1 MGGEQRRV
9 GDAFWRFSPVFGIKG
24 KNMFYYLFYKH
35 LLKYFSGFN
44 LFRYITFRSAY
55 AAITALLISFVLGPW
70 VIGKLKNHQ
79 LCEQINCY
87 VPKGHRSKQ
96 GTPTMGGV
104 LILLAIIV
112 PTLLWADLSNRYV
125 LLMLLSTAWMGT
137 VGLVDDYL
145 KTVKKVP
152 KGLVGRYKLMGQ
164 IGLGFTI
171 GLVLYLYPLSE
182 QLATKTNLPFLK
194 NYLIDFQWFYI
205 PLVILVVTG
214 TSNAVNLTDGLDGLA
229 IGLVGIAIA
238 AYAAISYVSGHSIFS
253 HYLNILY
260 LPGVGELTVFCLS
273 VLGACLGF
281 LWYNAHPA
289 QVFMGDTGALALG
302 GALGIVAV
310 LVKQELLLVV
320 IGGVFVV
327 EVLSVIIQVCS
338 FKWRGKRVFLMAPIH
353 HHFELKGWKE
363 SKIVIRFWLLGLLF
377 ALLSLST
384 LKIR

>member
-1 MGGEQRRV
+1 
-9 GDAFWRFSPVFGIKG
+9 
-24 KNMFYYLFYKH
+24 MFYYLFYKQ

-44 LFRYITFRSAY
+44 IFRYITFRAAY

-70 VIGKLKNHQ
+70 IIGKLKNRQ
-79 LCEQINCY
+79 LCEQINDY
-87 VPKGHRSKQ
+87 VPKEHRSKQ
-96 GTPTMGGV
+96 GTPTMGGI
-104 LILLAIIV
+104 LILLAVIV

-125 LLMLLSTAWMGT
+125 LLILLSTVWMGT

-145 KTVKKVP
+145 KTIKKVP
-152 KGLVGRYKLMGQ
+152 KGLVGRYKLIGQ
-164 IGLGFTI
+164 IGLGLII
-171 GLVLYLYPLSE
+171 GLILYSYPASE
-182 QLATKTNLPFLK
+182 QLATKTNLTFLK
-194 NYLIDFQWFYI
+194 NYLIDFRWFYI
-205 PLVILVVTG
+205 PLVILVVTA

-229 IGLVGIAIA
+229 IGIVGIAIA
-238 AYAAISYVSGHSIFS
+238 AYAAFR
-253 HYLNILY
+253 
-260 LPGVGELTVFCLS
+260 PGVGELTVFCLS

-302 GALGIVAV
+302 GSLGIVAV

-320 IGGVFVV
+320 IGGVLVI

-363 SKIVIRFWLLGLLF
+363 SKIVIRFWILGLLF

>member
-1 MGGEQRRV
+1 MGG
-9 GDAFWRFSPVFGIKG
+9 I
-24 KNMFYYLFYKH
+24 
-35 LLKYFSGFN
+35 
-44 LFRYITFRSAY
+44 
-55 AAITALLISFVLGPW
+55 
-70 VIGKLKNHQ
+70 
-79 LCEQINCY
+79 
-87 VPKGHRSKQ
+87 
-96 GTPTMGGV
+96 
-104 LILLAIIV
+104 LILLAVIV

-125 LLMLLSTAWMGT
+125 LLILLSTVWMGT

-145 KTVKKVP
+145 KTIKKVP
-152 KGLVGRYKLMGQ
+152 KGLVGRYKLIGQ
-164 IGLGFTI
+164 IGLGLI
-171 GLVLYLYPLSE
+171 VGLILYSYPVSE
-182 QLATKTNLPFLK
+182 QLATKTNLTFLK
-194 NYLIDFQWFYI
+194 NYLIDFRWFYI
-205 PLVILVVTG
+205 PLVILVVTA

-229 IGLVGIAIA
+229 IGIVGIAIA
-238 AYAAISYVSGHSIFS
+238 AYAVFSYVTGHSIFS

-302 GALGIVAV
+302 GSLGIVAV

-320 IGGVFVV
+320 IGGVLVI

-363 SKIVIRFWLLGLLF
+363 SKIVIRFWILGLLF

>member
-1 MGGEQRRV
+1 
-9 GDAFWRFSPVFGIKG
+9 
-24 KNMFYYLFYKH
+24 MFYYLFYKQ

-44 LFRYITFRSAY
+44 IFRYITFRAAY

-70 VIGKLKNHQ
+70 IIGKLKNRQ
-79 LCEQINCY
+79 LCEQINDY
-87 VPKGHRSKQ
+87 LPKEHRSKQ
-96 GTPTMGGV
+96 GTPTMGGI

-125 LLMLLSTAWMGT
+125 LLILFSTVWMGT

-152 KGLVGRYKLMGQ
+152 KGLVGRYKLIGQ
-164 IGLGFTI
+164 IGLGLII
-171 GLVLYLYPLSE
+171 GLILYLYPASE
-182 QLATKTNLPFLK
+182 QLATKTNLTFLK
-194 NYLIDFQWFYI
+194 NYLIDFRWFYI
-205 PLVILVVTG
+205 PLVILVVTA

-229 IGLVGIAIA
+229 IGIVGIAIA
-238 AYAAISYVSGHSIFS
+238 AYAAFSYVTGHTVFS

-260 LPGVGELTVFCLS
+260 LPGAGELTVFCLS

-302 GALGIVAV
+302 GSLGIVAV
-310 LVKQELLLVV
+310 LVKQELLLVI
-320 IGGVFVV
+320 IGGVLVI

-353 HHFELKGWKE
+353 HHFELKGWRE
-363 SKIVIRFWLLGLLF
+363 SKIVIRFWILGLLF

>member
-1 MGGEQRRV
+1 
-9 GDAFWRFSPVFGIKG
+9 
-24 KNMFYYLFYKH
+24 MFYYLFYKQ

-44 LFRYITFRSAY
+44 IFRYITFRAAY

-70 VIGKLKNHQ
+70 IIGKLRNRQ
-79 LCEQINCY
+79 LCEQINDY
-87 VPKGHRSKQ
+87 LPKEHRSKQ
-96 GTPTMGGV
+96 GTPTMGGI

-125 LLMLLSTAWMGT
+125 LLILLSTVWMGT
-137 VGLVDDYL
+137 VGFVDDYL
-145 KTVKKVP
+145 KTIKKVP
-152 KGLVGRYKLMGQ
+152 KGLVGRYKLVGQ
-164 IGLGFTI
+164 IGLGLTI
-171 GLVLYLYPLSE
+171 GLILYFHPASE
-182 QLATKTNLPFLK
+182 QLATKTNLTFLK
-194 NYLIDFQWFYI
+194 NYLIDFRWFYI
-205 PLVILVVTG
+205 PLVILVVTA

-229 IGLVGIAIA
+229 IGIVGIAIT
-238 AYAAISYVSGHSIFS
+238 AYAAFSYVTGHSVFS

-302 GALGIVAV
+302 GSLGIVAV
-310 LVKQELLLVV
+310 LVKQELLLVI
-320 IGGVFVV
+320 IGGVLVI

-353 HHFELKGWKE
+353 HHFELKGWRE
-363 SKIVIRFWLLGLLF
+363 SKIVIRFWILGLLF